1 MFSNL
6 HFATATHIIALLM
19 LERDTWLSSDYIA
32 GSININP
39 VVVRKE
45 ITKLKEAQLV
55 ISKEGK
61 NGGVRIAEDIKK
73 KTLADVYKA
82 TLASDE
88 KGKYNNPN
96 PNCPVGK
103 NINNYLTIVYN
114 DIEEQHIAY
123 LNQIS
128 IQDLSSY
135 FKNK

>member
-45 ITKLKEAQLV
+45 IRKLKEAQLV

-61 NGGVRIAEDIKK
+61 NGGVRIAEDINKK
-73 KTLADVYKA
+73 HLRMFIKQHWHQMKRVNTTIRIPIVRWEKTSTTILQSYITILKNN
-82 TLASDE
+82 TL
-88 KGKYNNPN
+88 P
-96 PNCPVGK
+96 
-103 NINNYLTIVYN
+103 I
-114 DIEEQHIAY
+114 
-123 LNQIS
+123 
-128 IQDLSSY
+128 
-135 FKNK
+135 